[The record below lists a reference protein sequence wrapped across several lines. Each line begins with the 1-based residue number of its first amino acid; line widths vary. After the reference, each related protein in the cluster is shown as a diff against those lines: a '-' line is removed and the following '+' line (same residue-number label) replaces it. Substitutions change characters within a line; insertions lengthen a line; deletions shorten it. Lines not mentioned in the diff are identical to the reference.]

1 MERMPERRQQRLRQL
16 AKIGLVVVALS
27 FGALAYQR
35 GDAASGAQTKT
46 ARDDAG
52 ARAAFLES
60 YKVLM
65 HPRCMNCHPA
75 GDVPLQGDDSRL
87 HIQNVQRG
95 PDGRGVYALKCANC
109 HQLTNLPGENMPPGN
124 PNWHLPPAKM
134 RMVFE
139 GKTPGQLCRQ
149 LKDKRQN
156 GGKTI
161 AEIIHHVSQDSLVLW
176 GWEPGDGRTKP
187 PLPHAEFAAQMR
199 AWADKGAA
207 CPE

>member
-1 MERMPERRQQRLRQL
+1 M
-16 AKIGLVVVALS
+16 AKIGLVVAALS

-35 GDAASGAQTKT
+35 GDAASGSAQTKT

-75 GDVPLQGDDSRL
+75 GDAPLQGGDSRL

-134 RMVFE
+134 KMVFE

-161 AEIIHHVSQDSLVLW
+161 AEIIHHVSQDSLILW
-176 GWEPGDGRTKP
+176 GWAPGDGRTKP